1 MKFENFSA
9 GAKKVFRDVIHPMT
23 NFLAQ
28 LNINPNLLTIFS
40 FLMAFGAGVE
50 FFRGSLRTA
59 AIWLLLGG
67 LFDVLDGDVA
77 RSAHRTS
84 RFGALLDSTL
94 DRYAEATVFIGIGY
108 YFLKNGGASEKTL
121 LLVAVLAFALVGSF
135 MVSYVRARSEGLGI
149 ECGVGIMQRP
159 ERVILLAAGALVSP
173 SALILVIFIIA
184 IMTNYTAA
192 QRVRFA
198 WKRLNEDEPKLDQPR
213 VKKK

>member
-1 MKFENFSA
+1 MKFEKFSA
-9 GAKKVFRDVIHPMT
+9 SVKRAFRDFIRPVT

-28 LNINPNLLTIFS
+28 LDINPNLLTTFS
-40 FLMAFGAGVE
+40 FLMALGAGAE

-59 AIWLLLGG
+59 AVWLLLGG
-67 LFDVLDGDVA
+67 MFDVLDGDVA

-94 DRYAEATVFIGIGY
+94 DRYSEATVFIGLGC
-108 YFLKNGGASEKTL
+108 YFLKNGGASEKSL
-121 LLVAVLAFALVGSF
+121 LPAAVLVFALVGSF

-149 ECGVGIMQRP
+149 ECNVGIMQRP
-159 ERVILLAAGALVSP
+159 ERVVLLAAGALVSP

-184 IMTNYTAA
+184 IMTNYTAV

-198 WKRLNEDEPKLDQPR
+198 WRQLNESERNSDQSSVR
-213 VKKK
+213 K